1 MFIMIFN
8 FTKVY
13 AEESNES
20 YNEFLN
26 SRYTDEYIEYLK
38 LSDEEK
44 EKIDAIPRKY
54 KMSFEEYYN
63 NKYRDSIIF

>member
-1 MFIMIFN
+1 MKIKQFVRNNLILIIMFIMIFN

-44 EKIDAIPRKY
+44 EKNRC
-54 KMSFEEYYN
+54 
-63 NKYRDSIIF
+63 DS